1 MFNAKAPQKVLVNG
15 CFDGLHEGHKYVLRT
30 AADYVY
36 QSELVIGLNS
46 DASVRAG
53 KGEGRPINTFE
64 ERARAIGEYMGT
76 LDPYVPYTVVEFH
89 GDAIKLARKESPDVI
104 VRGYDQQREIGLPC
118 GIIQLGNYGDYSTTA
133 IADKDGNIHVEL
145 PYNE

>member
-1 MFNAKAPQKVLVNG
+1 MTGEVLPP
-15 CFDGLHEGHKYVLRT
+15 ETQVLDRGT
-30 AADYVY
+30 HS
-36 QSELVIGLNS
+36 SEIRSSAYGEFGNYY
-46 DASVRAG
+46 RAG

-118 GIIQLGNYGDYSTTA
+118 GIIQLGNYGDYSTTSEVA
-133 IADKDGNIHVEL
+133 KSE
-145 PYNE
+145 